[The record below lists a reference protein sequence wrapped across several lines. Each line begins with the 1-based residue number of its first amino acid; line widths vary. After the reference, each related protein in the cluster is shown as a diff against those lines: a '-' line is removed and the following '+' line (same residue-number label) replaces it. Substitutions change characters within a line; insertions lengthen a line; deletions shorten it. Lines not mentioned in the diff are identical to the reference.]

1 VKWGNNMT
9 KRTASI
15 KRQTTETTISL
26 SLNLDGTGQADMCT
40 GVRLFD
46 HMLSQ
51 LAKHGLFDINIS
63 ANGDDIHHL
72 VEDVALTLGKAFNEA
87 LGERKGIVRMADA
100 TVPMDDSLASV
111 ALDLSGRGY
120 AVMDL
125 SFAKNDLTG
134 FPTDL
139 VRHFLET
146 FAIEGRL
153 NLHARILYGSNDHHK
168 AEALFKALAR
178 ALDKA
183 TSIDSR
189 CEGIAPSTK
198 GMLEN

>member
-1 VKWGNNMT
+1 MT

>member
-1 VKWGNNMT
+1 MT

-26 SLNLDGTGQADMCT
+26 SLNLDGTGQAGMCT

-183 TSIDSR
+183 TSIDPR
-189 CEGIAPSTK
+189 REGVAPSTK

>member
-1 VKWGNNMT
+1 MT

-183 TSIDSR
+183 TSIDPR
-189 CEGIAPSTK
+189 REGVAPSTK

>member
-1 VKWGNNMT
+1 MT

-146 FAIEGRL
+146 FAIEGRF

-183 TSIDSR
+183 TSIDPR
-189 CEGIAPSTK
+189 REGVAPSTK

>member
-1 VKWGNNMT
+1 MT

-146 FAIEGRL
+146 FAIEGRF

-183 TSIDSR
+183 TSIDPR
-189 CEGIAPSTK
+189 RDGVAPSTK

>member
-1 VKWGNNMT
+1 MT

-26 SLNLDGTGQADMCT
+26 SLNLDGSGQAEMCT

-100 TVPMDDSLASV
+100 TVPMDDSLATV

-120 AVMDL
+120 AVVDL
-125 SFAKNDLTG
+125 PFSKNDLTG
-134 FPTDL
+134 FHTDL

-183 TSIDSR
+183 TSLDPR
-189 CEGIAPSTK
+189 REGIAPSTK

>member
-1 VKWGNNMT
+1 MT
-9 KRTASI
+9 KRTSSI

-26 SLNLDGTGQADMCT
+26 SLNLDGSGQAEMCT

-100 TVPMDDSLASV
+100 IVPMDDSLASV

-120 AVMDL
+120 AVLDL
-125 SFAKNDLTG
+125 PFAKNDLTG

-183 TSIDSR
+183 TGIDLR
-189 CEGIAPSTK
+189 REGIAPSTK

>member
-1 VKWGNNMT
+1 MT

-26 SLNLDGTGQADMCT
+26 SLNLDGSGQAEMCT
-40 GVRLFD
+40 GVRMFD

-100 TVPMDDSLASV
+100 TVPMDDSLATV

-120 AVMDL
+120 AVVDL
-125 SFAKNDLTG
+125 PFSKNDLTG

-153 NLHARILYGSNDHHK
+153 NLHAHILYGSNDHHK

-183 TSIDSR
+183 TSLDPR
-189 CEGIAPSTK
+189 REGIAPSTK

>member
-1 VKWGNNMT
+1 MT

-26 SLNLDGTGQADMCT
+26 SLNLDGIGQAEMCT

-100 TVPMDDSLASV
+100 TVPMDDSLATV

-120 AVMDL
+120 AVVDL
-125 SFAKNDLTG
+125 PFSKNDLTG

-183 TSIDSR
+183 TSLDPR
-189 CEGIAPSTK
+189 REGIAPSTK

>member
-1 VKWGNNMT
+1 MT

-26 SLNLDGTGQADMCT
+26 SLNLDGSGQAEMCT

-100 TVPMDDSLASV
+100 TVPMDDSLATV

-120 AVMDL
+120 AVVDL
-125 SFAKNDLTG
+125 PFSKNDLTG

-146 FAIEGRL
+146 FAIEGRF

-183 TSIDSR
+183 TSLDPR
-189 CEGIAPSTK
+189 REGIAPSTK